1 MSKVILGRLEKTD
14 LRNAWNS
21 EAGDFTPWLAEADNL
36 ELLGQA
42 IGIELELEAQEKF
55 VGPFRADILC
65 KDVGSS
71 QWVLIE
77 NQLERTDHSHLG
89 QLLTYA
95 AGLNAVTIVWIAERF
110 TEEHRAALDWLNT
123 ITDENINFFGLEIE
137 LWRIADSLM
146 APKFNVVSK
155 PNNWSKTV
163 SEGTRQLETPEQSE
177 TKQLQLAY
185 WTELK
190 SLLQQQN
197 SPVCIGK
204 PQPQHWMYFSLGR
217 TNFQLIAFVNTR
229 EKRIGVG
236 LVLSGSDAKAHYYL
250 LLQDRAAIENEIGTS
265 LSWGENLGKIES
277 HLFIHAQEMDPT
289 IRERWPEQH
298 EWMREK
304 LEILKKV
311 FAPRVKQ
318 LNASEYRPEELLSEE
333 P

>member
-1 MSKVILGRLEKTD
+1 MNKVILGRLEKTD
-14 LRNAWNS
+14 LREAWNS

-77 NQLERTDHSHLG
+77 NQLERTDHIHLG

-123 ITDENINFFGLEIE
+123 ITNENINFFGLEIE
-137 LWRIADSLM
+137 LWRIANSLM

-163 SEGTRQLETPEQSE
+163 SEGTRRLETSEHSE

-197 SPVCIGK
+197 SSARIGK
-204 PQPQHWMYFSLGR
+204 PQPQNWMSFTLGR
-217 TNFQLIAFVNTR
+217 ANFQIIAYVNTR
-229 EKRIGVG
+229 EKQIGVG
-236 LVLSGSDAKAHYYL
+236 LVLSGSDSKAHYHL
-250 LLQDRAAIENEIGTS
+250 LQQDRAAIENEIGTS
-265 LSWGENLGKIES
+265 LDWRENLSKIES
-277 HLFIHAQEMDPT
+277 HLYIYAREMDPT
-289 IRERWPEQH
+289 IHERWPEQH

-304 LEILKKV
+304 LEILKTV
-311 FAPRVKQ
+311 FAPRVKL

-333 P
+333 L

>member
-1 MSKVILGRLEKTD
+1 MSKATLGRLEKTD
-14 LRNAWNS
+14 LRNAWTS
-21 EAGDFTPWLAEADNL
+21 EAGDFTPWLAEPENL
-36 ELLGQA
+36 DLLGQA

-65 KDVGSS
+65 KDIGSG
-71 QWVLIE
+71 QWVIIE
-77 NQLERTDHSHLG
+77 NQLERTDHTHLG

-155 PNNWSKTV
+155 PNGWSKTV
-163 SEGTRQLETPEQSE
+163 SEGTRRLETSEHSE

-185 WTELK
+185 WTDLK
-190 SLLQQQN
+190 NLLQQQN
-197 SPVCIGK
+197 SSVRIGK
-204 PQPQHWMYFSLGR
+204 PQPQHWMYFALGR
-217 TNFQLIAFVNTR
+217 ADFLLVAFANTR

-236 LVLSGSDAKAHYYL
+236 LVFLGSDSKAHYH
-250 LLQDRAAIENEIGTS
+250 LLQRDKDAIENEIGAS
-265 LSWGENLGKIES
+265 LDWRENPSKIES
-277 HLFIHAQEMDPT
+277 HLYIHARDMDPT
-289 IRERWPEQH
+289 SRERWPGQH

-304 LEILKKV
+304 LEILKRV
-311 FAPRVKQ
+311 FAPRVKI
-318 LNASEYRPEELLSEE
+318 LNASEYKPEELVLEN
-333 P
+333 

>member
-1 MSKVILGRLEKTD
+1 MSKIILGRLEKTD
-14 LRNAWNS
+14 LRNAWTS
-21 EAGDFTPWLAEADNL
+21 EAGDFTPWLAESENL

-65 KDVGSS
+65 KDIGSS

-77 NQLERTDHSHLG
+77 NQLERTDHTHLG

-110 TEEHRAALDWLNT
+110 TDEHRAVLDWLNT

-137 LWRIADSLM
+137 LWCIADSLM

-163 SEGTRQLETPEQSE
+163 SEGTKRLEVSERSE
-177 TKQLQLAY
+177 TKLLQLTY

-197 SPVCIGK
+197 SSVRIGK
-204 PQPQHWMYFSLGR
+204 PQPQHWMYFALGR
-217 TNFQLIAFVNTR
+217 ADFLLVAFANTR

-236 LVLSGSDAKAHYYL
+236 LVLLGTDSKAYYH
-250 LLQDRAAIENEIGTS
+250 LLQQDKVDIENALGTS
-265 LSWGENLGKIES
+265 LDWRENPGKIES
-277 HLFIHAQEMDPT
+277 HLYIHARNMDPT
-289 IRERWPEQH
+289 IRERWSEQH
-298 EWMREK
+298 EWMKER
-304 LEILKKV
+304 LEALKKV
-311 FAPRVKQ
+311 FAPRVK
-318 LNASEYRPEELLSEE
+318 LLDASEYRPDMLPLER
-333 P
+333 